1 MLLSSGDGCNGDG
14 RFGAFGGVLR
24 ENFCRGAVDL
34 MKPLVLELIKRFF
47 RDEAGGLHTVEFILI
62 GTLVSIG
69 VIVGLA
75 EYRNAVVQ
83 EYGDV
88 SAALQHLDQS
98 WTLTLVTSG
107 GPVTYSYSDTMTYSG
122 LNADGVT
129 VTSPAGVE

>member
-1 MLLSSGDGCNGDG
+1 MVSGRKNFFGWAVSAMRSS
-14 RFGAFGGVLR
+14 VV
-24 ENFCRGAVDL
+24 EVV
-34 MKPLVLELIKRFF
+34 KSFF

-88 SAALQHLDQS
+88 SAALLHLDQS
-98 WTLTLVTSG
+98 WSLTLVTSG

-122 LNADGVT
+122 LDANGVT
-129 VTSPAGVE
+129 VTSPGVAE